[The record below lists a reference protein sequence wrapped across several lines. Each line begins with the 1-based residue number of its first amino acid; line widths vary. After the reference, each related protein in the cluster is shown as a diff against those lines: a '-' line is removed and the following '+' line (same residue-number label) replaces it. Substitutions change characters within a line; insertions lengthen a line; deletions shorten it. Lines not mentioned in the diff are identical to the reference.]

1 MAVAV
6 AEGDSVAGR
15 RGAGDVNT
23 RVAELRDA
31 HTRLSQA
38 NPGFDYLG
46 HAEGMSGYGAV
57 RKGLTTSDTA
67 ELESLLSDDYTFFV
81 WTLRFQHPN
90 WRIGTRAREVPLTR
104 VASIARGAAPSAF
117 TGTYCVNGHVG
128 AHWETQAVSALRP
141 LSQRTRRVVADE
153 LRKEAMAREVT
164 GQMSE
169 VLPSLGM
176 GAYIDQFAKDVR
188 EATETVTNL
197 SPAMDTLAEILGQ
210 EWETSL
216 HDMLT
221 DIDAVWHGGIE
232 KALALELQERGTQ

>member
-1 MAVAV
+1 VAV
-6 AEGDSVAGR
+6 AEEDSVAGH

-38 NPGFDYLG
+38 NPHFDYLG
-46 HAEGMSGYGAV
+46 HAKGMSGYDAI

-67 ELESLLSDDYTFFV
+67 ELESLLSDDYAFFV
-81 WTLRFQHPN
+81 WSLRLQHPN
-90 WRIGTRAREVPLTR
+90 WWVGTRAREVPITR

-117 TGTYCVNGHVG
+117 TGTYCVSGHVG
-128 AHWETQAVSALRP
+128 SHWETQAVNALHP
-141 LSQRTRRVVADE
+141 LNPRTRRVVADE
-153 LRKEAMAREVT
+153 LRKEAMAREIT

-188 EATETVTNL
+188 AATETVTNL
-197 SPAMDTLAEILGQ
+197 FPAMDALAEILGQ

-216 HDMLT
+216 HDMLA

-232 KALALELQERGTQ
+232 KALELELQERGKQ